1 MNHPSLSARVAEFTK
16 RINNR
21 LNTSGSGQMQHDH
34 TMSMPGG
41 HGGQMGHTNMAR
53 MGPGPGGHMGH
64 LPGGHPGMMGGSV
77 APPWPG
83 SSQLQA
89 MNQYDA
95 APLGMGMGALTT
107 PEQDFKVI
115 A

>member
-64 LPGGHPGMMGGSV
+64 LPGGHLGMMGASV

-83 SSQLQA
+83 SSQS

-95 APLGMGMGALTT
+95 APLEMRMGPLTT